1 MMRAIGVE
9 QKQEVQVIIDFKALA
24 MIDEIYNIRTEKT
37 GTDVEK
43 LQRIFVKNKFSWNI
57 LNNTITDLM
66 LKWDS
71 MKEREAK
78 AQELD
83 EIK

>member
-1 MMRAIGVE
+1 MMRTIGVE